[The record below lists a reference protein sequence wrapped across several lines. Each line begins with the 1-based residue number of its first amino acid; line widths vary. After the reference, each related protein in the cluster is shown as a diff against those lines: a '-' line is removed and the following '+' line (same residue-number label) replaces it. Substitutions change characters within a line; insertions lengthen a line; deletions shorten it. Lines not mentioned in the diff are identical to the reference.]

1 MGSLLL
7 ILTVAIA
14 ILVVPIMIAARL
26 VGAEKTSFG
35 SCLLTAFMMSVVS
48 NLTDGM
54 LQDKLLSFIV
64 NTLLGAI
71 VVMFVLDTSF
81 LKGLCV
87 SILATAIVFVVMLA
101 LAGTLIVSTT

>member
-1 MGSLLL
+1 MISLVIVFVVVFTIMG
-7 ILTVAIA
+7 A
-14 ILVVPIMIAARL
+14 PIMIAAKL
-26 VGAEKTSFG
+26 VGAEKTGFG
-35 SCLLTAFMMSVVS
+35 YCLLAAFMMAVVS
-48 NLTDGM
+48 TLTDGM
-54 LQDKLLSFIV
+54 LQDELLRFIV

-101 LAGTLIVSTT
+101 LAGTLMVSAT